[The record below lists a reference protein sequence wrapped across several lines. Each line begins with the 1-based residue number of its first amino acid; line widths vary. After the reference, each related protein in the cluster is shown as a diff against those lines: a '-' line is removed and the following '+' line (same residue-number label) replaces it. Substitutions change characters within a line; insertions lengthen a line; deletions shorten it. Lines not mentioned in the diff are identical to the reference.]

1 MGRSRV
7 DSAAAEKACAAVRN
21 GSMSRYAAAAAFGL
35 SKTSLL
41 RRLSGECDMDARVG
55 HGTVLTKEE
64 ENALEDVLLYA
75 GRNYIPL
82 TRNDLKERVRQ
93 LCNDDRPIP
102 WDPDKGLGKSW
113 LQGFLRGH
121 DRISLRLA
129 RIYEAN
135 RMTSP
140 EDDRLHKFYK
150 FWQEFVNEHK
160 PAPDHVW
167 NTDESGRR
175 QSLPRWERGG
185 RGGNRWW
192 SAAGGA
198 RFPVGTNPDADTC
211 GGCLGVFEGGLFRD
225 AEQLVS
231 G

>member
-35 SKTSLL
+35 TKTSLL
-41 RRLSGECDMDARVG
+41 RRLSGECDIDARVG
-55 HGTVLTKEE
+55 HGTVLMKEE

-93 LCNDDRPIP
+93 LCNDGRPIP
-102 WDPDKGLGKSW
+102 WDPDKGPGKSW
-113 LQGFLRGH
+113 LQGFLRRY

-140 EDDRLHKFYK
+140 EDDRLHNFYN

-167 NTDESGRR
+167 NTDESGGAM
-175 QSLPRWERGG
+175 LV
-185 RGGNRWW
+185 
-192 SAAGGA
+192 AAGEQGGVGRA
-198 RFPVGTNPDADTC
+198 AAVLAAVGEGRERRESMVVSRRRRPFPG
-211 GGCLGVFEGGLFRD
+211 RD
-225 AEQLVS
+225 EP
-231 G
+231 